1 MNKIML
7 DNKEF
12 YYQVFFKKNKNIYLR
27 IQADVIKVT
36 APKRYNIKDVEAF
49 IQSHKEFVFNNINK
63 AQKPLY
69 SNDIFEL
76 WGKEFNLIRHDGKT
90 LKIEESTVIMPNNF
104 EQKKLEKFYKA
115 QTVFLAKKIIS
126 EELILKMTEFD
137 LKNIELKSQLMKSR
151 FGSCNTR
158 TKIIKLNSLLARFE
172 PKYLRAVLIHEIV
185 HLKLA
190 NHQKNFYDE
199 LFKFVPDYKLLRK
212 ELNKLTK
219 SIKM

>member
-27 IQADVIKVT
+27 IQGDLIKVT
-36 APKRYNIKDVEAF
+36 APKRYDIKDVEAF

-63 AQKPLY
+63 ALKPLY
-69 SNDIFEL
+69 QKDIFEL
-76 WGKEFNLIRHDGKT
+76 WGKGLNVLYYDGKA
-90 LKIEESTVIMPNNF
+90 LKIDDSTAYMPNDF
-104 EQKKLEKFYKA
+104 QQKKIEKFYKE
-115 QTVFLAKKIIS
+115 QTVNLAVKIIS
-126 EELILKMTEFD
+126 EELIFKMTEFD
-137 LKNIELKSQLMKSR
+137 LENVELKSQLMKTR

-158 TKIIKLNSLLARFE
+158 TKAIKLNSLLARFD

-185 HLKLA
+185 HLKVA
-190 NHQKNFYDE
+190 NHQKNFYE
-199 LFKFVPDYKLLRK
+199 KLYKFVPDYQLLRK